1 MVNQKAIS
9 VRIDTTILWEVDQEA
24 MLGYA
29 TRNRII
35 NLGAQQYVD
44 IRGMRRIYGCVDDLE
59 TKRKIIRGLFL
70 RYFPEALQDHL
81 F

>member
-9 VRIDTTILWEVDQEA
+9 ARMDSTILWEVDQEA

-29 TRNRII
+29 TRNRIL

-44 IRGMRRIYGCVDDLE
+44 IRGMRRNYGCVADLE

-70 RYFPEALQDHL
+70 KYFPEALQDHIV
-81 F
+81 